1 MFRRKHR
8 KSLPS
13 SSKPI
18 GVPRD
23 LETDTEIVQASNI
36 PSYIRPGKGI
46 VQAAKSIPTPSLYQI
61 VEIKTWEHGQLRQKL
76 LCLQEKYRAA
86 LKLYEV
92 VSDVAAALEEA
103 ILDFNEYNIDLGN
116 NISGTLPLPTETT
129 NTLLAQTATTVET
142 ISTLCKASQER
153 IADHQRT
160 STSTLSLKIE
170 ERTKENIQLEQEL
183 ACLERKHRGVKYLH
197 KEMSS
202 VIEILKEALLNFD
215 NLHINAEGYVST
227 PPAPTRVDIQ
237 IARNHGSTMAI
248 EASRD
253 RIQAAKNRPAPDLSQ
268 MIRERTD
275 QIIYLEQELEYL
287 ERRHRATEYLYHEIF
302 LVLVTLQKA
311 LLQFQACEK
320 HTGQR

>member
-18 GVPRD
+18 GVRRD
-23 LETDTEIVQASNI
+23 LETDTENVQASNVL
-36 PSYIRPGKGI
+36 SYIRPGKGI
-46 VQAAKSIPTPSLYQI
+46 VQAAESMPTPSLYQI
-61 VEIKTWEHGQLRQKL
+61 VERKTWEHGQLRQKL

-116 NISGTLPLPTETT
+116 NISGTLPLPTQTT
-129 NTLLAQTATTVET
+129 NTLSAQTATTVET
-142 ISTLCKASQER
+142 VSTLCKASQER

-160 STSTLSLKIE
+160 STPTLSLKIE

-202 VIEILKEALLNFD
+202 VIGILKEALLNFD
-215 NLHINAEGYVST
+215 NLHINAEGYFST
-227 PPAPTRVDIQ
+227 PPAPTGVDIQ

-253 RIQAAKNRPAPDLSQ
+253 RIQAAKYRPAPDLSQ

-275 QIIYLEQELEYL
+275 QIVYLEQELEYL
-287 ERRHRATEYLYHEIF
+287 ERRHRATEYLYHEIR
-302 LVLVTLQKA
+302 LVLVSLQKA